1 MPTRI
6 EKALADET
14 DQLVHQILNSGV
26 DGIVGGWPC
35 QDISDAGKCAGL
47 SGERSGLWRYLL
59 RTIRLVRPKI
69 ALLENVAA
77 LLHRGMGQVLGDL
90 AAIGYD
96 TQWHCLRAD
105 AVGLPHRR
113 RRVFA
118 YAYPMCERPQRL
130 FPQAIQAQSGP
141 TWWQAYRSVED
152 LPERSDLY
160 ASTICGID
168 DGVAKRL
175 HAIGN
180 GNPPELIRQLTLPL
194 AEDEKLVETFG
205 RRDR

>member
-1 MPTRI
+1 MPKSI
-6 EKALADET
+6 KEALADET
-14 DQLVHQILNSGV
+14 DQLVHQILNEGV

-47 SGERSGLWRYLL
+47 SGEHSGLWRYLL
-59 RTIRLVRPKI
+59 RTIRLVRPKV

-77 LLHRGMGQVLGDL
+77 LLHRGMGEVLGDL

-96 TQWHCLRAD
+96 TQWHCLQAD

-113 RRVFA
+113 KRIFA
-118 YAYPMCERPQRL
+118 FTYPMCKRPQRL
-130 FPQAIQAQSGP
+130 FPETIQAQP
-141 TWWQAYRSVED
+141 RQTWWQAYRSVED
-152 LPERSDLY
+152 LPGRSDLY
-160 ASTICGID
+160 ASTICRID

-194 AEDEKLVETFG
+194 GEDTNLILNLQRSE
-205 RRDR
+205 